1 MAEAHGP
8 MTPPSRP
15 ARLHDVAR
23 VAGVHVS
30 TVSRVINNNALTV
43 RPETRERILE
53 VARELQYR
61 PNAYGRGLKLA
72 STGTLGLLVPSL
84 RNPVNS
90 PVIRAAFD
98 RAWQRNFVVLLAEDE
113 GYNESAPEAY
123 ARLVHEGRIDGML
136 IQSARLGDEHLEL
149 FVSGAVPCVFMD
161 RRHPGSGRNVSM
173 LDGEAGGLAADHFLT
188 LGHRALAHLAG
199 PDDLDTVVRRRDG
212 FVGRAREAGIEP
224 TVVATALRE
233 DAGYEG
239 MHRLLGQ
246 ERPPTAVY
254 IANINQAL
262 GAVAAVRESGRSA
275 PRDISLLCHDDDPVC
290 VYLDPPLST
299 VRMPLL
305 ELGAASVDALIEQIE
320 GGRAKDIVIPAAPEL
335 ILRHSTGPA
344 APRCGSDPSTPANG
358 RV

>member
-1 MAEAHGP
+1 MEP
-8 MTPPSRP
+8 RSRP

-23 VAGVHVS
+23 AAGVHVS
-30 TVSRVINNNALTV
+30 TVSRVINNNSLTV

-53 VARELQYR
+53 AARDLQYR
-61 PNAYGRGLKLA
+61 PNAFGRGLKLA
-72 STGTLGLLVPSL
+72 TTGTLGLLVPSL

-90 PVIRAAFD
+90 PIVRAAFD
-98 RAWQRNFVVLLAEDE
+98 RAWQRDFVVLLAEDE
-113 GYNESAPEAY
+113 GRSETAAEAY

-136 IQSARLGDEHLEL
+136 IQSARLGDAHLEL

-173 LDGEAGGLAADHFLT
+173 LDGDAGGLAADHFLA

-212 FVGRAREAGIEP
+212 FVARAREAGLEP
-224 TVVATALRE
+224 AVVAGDLRE
-233 DAGYEG
+233 DAGYEA
-239 MHRLLGQ
+239 MHRLLGHD
-246 ERPPTAVY
+246 RAPSAVY

-275 PRDISLLCHDDDPVC
+275 PGDISLLCHDDDPVC
-290 VYLDPPLST
+290 MYLEPALSA

-320 GGRAKDIVIPAAPEL
+320 GGRAKDVVISTPPEL

-344 APRCGSDPSTPANG
+344 PR
-358 RV
+358 